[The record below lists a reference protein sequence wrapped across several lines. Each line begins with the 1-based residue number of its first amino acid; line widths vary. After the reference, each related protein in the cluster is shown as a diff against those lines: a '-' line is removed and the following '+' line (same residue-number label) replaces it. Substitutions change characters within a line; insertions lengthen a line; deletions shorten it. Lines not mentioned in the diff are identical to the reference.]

1 MLMWIFMWQQQAL
14 QETFNYDQRADGVN
28 LQLLG
33 KRLYGLAN
41 YGPPDNTCAKFSYSL
56 QFFTFEL
63 NPHYAHTSNNFHFSL
78 Q

>member
-1 MLMWIFMWQQQAL
+1 MWQQQAL

-33 KRLYGLAN
+33 KRLDGLAN
-41 YGPPDNTCAKFSYSL
+41 YGRPDNFSYSR
-56 QFFTFEL
+56 QCSTFKL

-78 Q
+78 